1 LRDELN
7 PDLVSIASG
16 AVIAAL
22 GALVLL
28 DSSGA
33 LDLSLGWV
41 AVALTAGIGTILVLS
56 GLTGNGRGRHD

>member
-1 LRDELN
+1 MRT
-7 PDLVSIASG
+7 DLVSIASG

-28 DSSGA
+28 DSAGT

-56 GLTGNGRGRHD
+56 GLTGEGPERHD

>member
-1 LRDELN
+1 MRTRHVALL
-7 PDLVSIASG
+7 
-16 AVIAAL
+16 L